1 LKEIL
6 TARIKK
12 FSKIVEQPAF
22 GEALCMLPK
31 IFTSVP
37 GEKSLEW
44 GQRLGAVEC
53 RNTTFLGDDW
63 PIFWERAEG
72 VNVWDVDGNRFLDMT
87 SGFGVAGLGYGFTA
101 EALRRQSDVLMHAM
115 GDVHPARVK
124 VELCEALSE
133 ITYERW
139 EGKKGKCLFGNSGFE
154 AVEAALKTAVL
165 ATGRT
170 GILSFEGGYHGLG
183 YGALLGQGIGWF
195 REPFEGQIAK
205 VTERIHFPKESEGLE
220 TFREELGR
228 VDGSKIG
235 AVLVEPIQ
243 GRGGIIVPPDG
254 FLHELRAWC
263 DEVGAILIFDEI
275 YTGFWRTGKMFACEW
290 EGRARLESR
299 GPSGENEARLESRG
313 PSGEN
318 EARLESRGPS
328 DGEDARLESR
338 GPGDGGDA
346 RLESRGPVVPD
357 LICLGKALS
366 GGFPI
371 SVCVGRAKVMDA
383 WPESGG
389 EALHTS
395 TFLGNPMGCAMAL
408 EAIRHY
414 RAPETEEL
422 VQKASDQLL
431 NGLKQLE
438 SLDVVKEVRGRGLMM
453 GVEMDSGERV
463 LDLVKAMLRAGV
475 IALPDGPKGDVLA
488 LTPPLG
494 ISGEEMD
501 FSMELLHTLIDF

>member
-1 LKEIL
+1 MLPEIL
-6 TARIKK
+6 TN
-12 FSKIVEQPAF
+12 
-22 GEALCMLPK
+22 
-31 IFTSVP
+31 VP
-37 GEKSLEW
+37 GEKSLAL
-44 GQRLGAVEC
+44 GRRLGEVEC
-53 RNTTFLGDDW
+53 RNTTFLCDDW

-87 SGFGVAGLGYGFTA
+87 SGFGVAGLGYGFTGD
-101 EALRRQSDVLMHAM
+101 ALRKQSEVLMHAM

-133 ITYERW
+133 ITYGRW

-165 ATGRT
+165 ATGRA

-205 VTERIHFPKESEGLE
+205 VTERLRFPRESEGLDQ
-220 TFREELGR
+220 FWEELGR

-243 GRGGIIVPPDG
+243 GRGGIIVPPEG

-263 DEVGAILIFDEI
+263 DEVGAVLIFDEI
-275 YTGFWRTGKMFACEW
+275 YTGFWRTGKMFACDW
-290 EGRARLESR
+290 EGI
-299 GPSGENEARLESRG
+299 
-313 PSGEN
+313 
-318 EARLESRGPS
+318 
-328 DGEDARLESR
+328 
-338 GPGDGGDA
+338 
-346 RLESRGPVVPD
+346 VPD

-371 SVCVGRAKVMDA
+371 SVCVGREKIMDA

-408 EAIRHY
+408 EALRCY
-414 RAPETEEL
+414 RAPGIGDM
-422 VQKASDQLL
+422 VQHAVDQLEGYL
-431 NGLKQLE
+431 GELAH
-438 SLDVVKEVRGRGLMM
+438 LDVVKEVRGIGLMM

-463 LDLVKAMLRAGV
+463 LDLTKALLRKGV
-475 IALPDGPKGDVLA
+475 IVLPDGPEGDVLA

-494 ISGEEMD
+494 ISGEEIGFTVEAIKSALCRND
-501 FSMELLHTLIDF
+501 KR

>member
-1 LKEIL
+1 
-6 TARIKK
+6 
-12 FSKIVEQPAF
+12 
-22 GEALCMLPK
+22 MLPK
-31 IFTSVP
+31 IFTNVP
-37 GEKSLEW
+37 GEKSLAL
-44 GQRLGAVEC
+44 GRRLGEVEC
-53 RNTTFLGDDW
+53 RNTTFIVDDW

-87 SGFGVAGLGYGFTA
+87 SGFGVAGLGYGFTS

-195 REPFEGQIAK
+195 REPFDGQIAN
-205 VTERIHFPKESEGLE
+205 VTERLRFPRKPEGLE
-220 TFREELGR
+220 AFLEDLGR

-243 GRGGIIVPPDG
+243 GRGGIVVPPEG
-254 FLHELRAWC
+254 FLRALRQWC

-275 YTGFWRTGKMFACEW
+275 YTGFWRTGKMFACDW
-290 EGRARLESR
+290 EGGGRQN
-299 GPSGENEARLESRG
+299 GEDAGLGLLGAGDGGEAGLG
-313 PSGEN
+313 
-318 EARLESRGPS
+318 LLGPS

-338 GPGDGGDA
+338 GPSGGNQA
-346 RLESRGPVVPD
+346 RLESRGPVVQD

-408 EAIRHY
+408 EAIRRY
-414 RAPETEEL
+414 REPEVEEM
-422 VQKASDQLL
+422 VQHAV
-431 NGLKQLE
+431 NQLE
-438 SLDVVKEVRGRGLMM
+438 HGLSRLVSLDVVKEVRGMGLMM
-453 GVEMDSGERV
+453 GVQMDTGERV

-494 ISGEEMD
+494 VTDDEIE
-501 FSMELLHTLIDF
+501 FSMNLLKSLME